1 MTSGS
6 FSLICK
12 HFPVN
17 FIMILTGLFLN
28 LSPNCSCDGST
39 VMKQICKAY
48 NFFFCFFASNR
59 KEKLVVRMLSSC
71 YNKPQLQSLCI
82 FM

>member
-48 NFFFCFFASNR
+48 NFFFVFLHQTGKKN
-59 KEKLVVRMLSSC
+59 
-71 YNKPQLQSLCI
+71 
-82 FM
+82 